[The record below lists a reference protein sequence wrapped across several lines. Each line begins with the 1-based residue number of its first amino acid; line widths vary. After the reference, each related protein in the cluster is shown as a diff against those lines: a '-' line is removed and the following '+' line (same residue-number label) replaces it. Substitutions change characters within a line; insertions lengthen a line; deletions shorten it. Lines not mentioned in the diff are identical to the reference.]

1 MNDDRRRVLRLAE
14 RVLVYL
20 ADDDDDSMRITMA
33 STLREQ
39 ADLNSRRLQDV
50 RNRDKRIAELE
61 AAALAISRIRDKKAT
76 KSRKRI
82 AELEAWH
89 DLLSEA
95 GLINYGET
103 PEEGVKSIQ
112 ALLQQGESK

>member
-61 AAALAISRIRDKKAT
+61 AENKVLRWTIWQHCELADSK
-76 KSRKRI
+76 I
-82 AELEAWH
+82 AQAFH
-89 DLLSEA
+89 RF
-95 GLINYGET
+95 GLKFT
-103 PEEGVKSIQ
+103 PTRRG
-112 ALLQQGESK
+112 